1 LVAVTVAGPSLTWG
15 DAYATA
21 AMAMGDRARSWL
33 TRLPG
38 YAAMT
43 VRADGGIWHTPG
55 FASQASPYL
64 AAAET
69 P

>member
-21 AMAMGDRARSWL
+21 AMA
-33 TRLPG
+33 RLPG